1 MIYLDNAATTWPK
14 PEGVY
19 QAVANFMRETGANPG
34 RGGHRAAA
42 AAGKII
48 SDTRKKLACLFN
60 VKNPNRVIFTFNA
73 THSIN
78 LALKGFLRP
87 GDHVIATALEHNS
100 TLRPLY
106 KLLQRGVRVSIVPCS
121 PQGFLDLSL
130 LKKEILPTTRLI
142 CLNHASNVL
151 GTLAPLQEV
160 GRIARERDLVFLVDA
175 AQTAGIY
182 PIDVEAMNIDLL
194 AFPGHKSLLGPQG
207 TGGLCV
213 GERVK
218 LDSLFE
224 GGTGSASESFAQP
237 DRLPDKLES
246 GTPNTP
252 GIAGLG
258 AGIDFILQEG
268 MDKIRSHEKE
278 LTAYL
283 LQGLREIKEVTIYG
297 PGSPDQQ
304 APLVAFNIKDKNSAD
319 ISYMLD
325 KIYDIA
331 TRSGHHC
338 APLVHKT
345 LGTLEQGAVR
355 ASIGYFNTRQD
366 IDGLLEALFTIGKEF

>member
-19 QAVANFMRETGANPG
+19 QAVVNFMREIGANPG
-34 RGGHRAAA
+34 RGGHRASVRAA
-42 AAGKII
+42 KII
-48 SDTRKKLACLFN
+48 GDTRKKVSRLFN
-60 VKNPNRVIFTFNA
+60 VKNTQRVIFTSNA

-78 LALKGFLRP
+78 LALKGLLQP

-100 TLRPLY
+100 TLRPLF
-106 KLLQRGVRVSIVPCS
+106 KLLQKGVRVTIIPCS
-121 PQGFLDLSL
+121 PQGFIDPALV
-130 LKKEILPTTRLI
+130 KKEILPSTRLI

-151 GTLAPLQEV
+151 GTLAPVQEV
-160 GRIARERDLVFLVDA
+160 GSIAREKDIIFMLDA

-182 PIDVEAMNIDLL
+182 SIDVEEMKIDLM

-207 TGGLCV
+207 TGGLFV
-213 GERVK
+213 GERVR

-268 MDKIRSHEKE
+268 MEKIRAHEQE

-283 LQGLREIKEVTIYG
+283 LQGLKEFKEITVYG
-297 PGSPDQQ
+297 PGSVEQQ
-304 APLVAFNIKDKNSAD
+304 APLVAFNVKGKDSTD

-325 KIYDIA
+325 KFYDIA
-331 TRSGHHC
+331 TRSGLHC
-338 APLVHKT
+338 APLVHKA

-355 ASIGYFNTRQD
+355 ASIGYFNTRGD
-366 IDGLLEALFTIGKEF
+366 IDGLLHGLAAIVKEF